1 MQTRRQKLAD
11 SAAVATPQGSNP
23 GKTTTVV
30 ATPPQHQSDTQNMP
44 LSPQQRM
51 EQVIAPRRRGRPTR
65 KAQAKQV
72 TFANPCSTTETET
85 PHPAQP
91 LLAARSSPAAALSAP
106 GIILPNPDK
115 SSGLSLTTPTPMGS
129 PRQSTAQL
137 PAISQID
144 GPLGRPKVIPH
155 YMWPYEGLLICFFGC
170 AGPTGCDSTCERLQG
185 HGEGATLP
193 LLNSGCFAYALL
205 ADTHP
210 SIRSC

>member
-51 EQVIAPRRRGRPTR
+51 EQVIAPRRRGRPR

-155 YMWPYEGLLICFFGC
+155 YM
-170 AGPTGCDSTCERLQG
+170 
-185 HGEGATLP
+185 
-193 LLNSGCFAYALL
+193 
-205 ADTHP
+205 
-210 SIRSC
+210 